1 MIKTIAID
9 VAKNIVVCEID
20 YDTYNSIS
28 RQVAEFAYMKKHLDR
43 RKQEVKTLQAKLAKR
58 KVQMKEMLSLI
69 NNDEGNAENAMLKAQ
84 IEKYEDTIEER
95 DNQISLLY
103 AAIARLKGDEA
114 ENNGN

>member
-1 MIKTIAID
+1 
-9 VAKNIVVCEID
+9 
-20 YDTYNSIS
+20 
-28 RQVAEFAYMKKHLDR
+28 MKKHLDR

-69 NNDEGNAENAMLKAQ
+69 NNDEVNAENAMLKAQ
-84 IEKYEDTIEER
+84 IEKYEYTIEER

-103 AAIARLKGDEA
+103 AVIARLKGDEK

>member
-9 VAKNIVVCEID
+9 IAKDIVVCEID
-20 YDTYNSIS
+20 YDTYNIIS
-28 RQVAEFAYMKKHLDR
+28 RKVAIVAYMKKHLDR

-69 NNDEGNAENAMLKAQ
+69 NNDEGKAENAMLKAQ

-103 AAIARLKGDEA
+103 AAIARLKGDET